1 MAYGAR
7 MDRSHNPW
15 IAAGAFNGL
24 IAVAMGAFA
33 AHGLRSVLSGEP
45 VGWVATAANYEL
57 WHALALLAVGLLWPL
72 GPDRRLAVAGWAFLL
87 GIVLFSGSLYLL
99 ALSGWPG
106 FAFVT
111 PLGGTALLVGWASL
125 AWYSLSRSSGSA

>member
-1 MAYGAR
+1 MVLDR
-7 MDRSHNPW
+7 MDRSRNLW
-15 IAAGAFNGL
+15 VAAGAANGL

-45 VGWVATAANYEL
+45 LGWVGTAANYEL
-57 WHALALLAVGLLWPL
+57 WHALALLVVGLLRRA
-72 GPDRRLAVAGWAFLL
+72 GPDRRLTVAGWAFLL

-99 ALSGWPG
+99 ALRGWPG

-111 PLGGTALLVGWASL
+111 PLGGMALLVGWVSL
-125 AWYSLSRSSGSA
+125 AWYGFSRSAGRD